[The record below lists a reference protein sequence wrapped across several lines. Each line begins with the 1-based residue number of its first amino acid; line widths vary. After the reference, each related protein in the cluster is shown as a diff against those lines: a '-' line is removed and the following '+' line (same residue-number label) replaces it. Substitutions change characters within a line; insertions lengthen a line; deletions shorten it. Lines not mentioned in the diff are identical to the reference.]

1 MIKKFY
7 VSILYHR
14 CKKGLITSMGITK
27 RASAIKPSPTLAT
40 AAKAKAMKAQGID
53 VVDFGVGE
61 PDFDTPENVK
71 EAAKKA
77 IQAGFTKYTPA
88 SGTDE
93 LKEAV
98 VEKFKKDN
106 GLIYKKSQVLISC
119 GAKHSLYNIAEALFD
134 PGDEVIIPSPYWVS
148 YPDQVI
154 LNDATPIIVETT
166 EDERFKLSAKKLE
179 NAVTHKT
186 KAVVLNSPSNPT
198 GLAYD
203 KKTLE
208 EIAAVAVKH
217 KLYIISDEIYEKLI
231 YDGFQ
236 HFSIASLG
244 PEIKDLTI
252 VVNGVSKSHAMTGW
266 RIGYAAGPQDVIT
279 AMANIQSQS
288 TSNPASISQKAAV
301 EALRGPQDF
310 IKAMNSEF
318 DKRRKYM
325 VDRLNRIAGMSC
337 LMPVG
342 AFYAFPRVSPLFGK
356 SVNGKLIRNSSDLA
370 AYLLEEANVAL
381 VSGDAFGA
389 DAYIRL
395 SYATSM
401 EIIIKGLDRIER
413 AVNKL
418 A

>member
-1 MIKKFY
+1 
-7 VSILYHR
+7 
-14 CKKGLITSMGITK
+14 MGIAK
-27 RASAIKPSPTLAT
+27 RAMAIKPSPTLAT
-40 AAKAKAMKAQGID
+40 AAKAKAMKSQGID

-71 EAAKKA
+71 QAGIKA
-77 IQAGFTKYTPA
+77 IQSGFTKYTPA
-88 SGTDE
+88 GGTDE

-98 VEKFKKDN
+98 VEKFKNDN
-106 GLIYKKSQVLISC
+106 GLQYEKSQVLISC

-148 YPDQVI
+148 YPDQVL
-154 LNDATPIIVETT
+154 LNDAVPVIVETT
-166 EDERFKLSAKKLE
+166 EEEGFKLSARKLE
-179 NAVTHKT
+179 KAITKKT
-186 KAVVLNSPSNPT
+186 KALVLNSPSNPT

-208 EIAAVAVKH
+208 EIAAVAVRH
-217 KLYIISDEIYEKLI
+217 KIYVISDEIYEKLI
-231 YDGFQ
+231 YDGFK

-244 PEIKDLTI
+244 AEINDLTI

-266 RIGYAAGPQDVIT
+266 RIGYAAGPKDVIT

-310 IKAMNSEF
+310 IRTMNVEF

-325 VDRLNRIAGMSC
+325 VDRLNRIKGMTC

-342 AFYAFPRVSPLFGK
+342 AFYAFPKVSQLYGK
-356 SVNGKLIRNSSDLA
+356 SVGGKRIGNSSDFA
-370 AYLLEEANVAL
+370 AYLLEEAKVAL

-401 EIIIKGLDRIER
+401 ENITKGLDRIEQ
-413 AVNKL
+413 AAGKL

>member
-1 MIKKFY
+1 
-7 VSILYHR
+7 
-14 CKKGLITSMGITK
+14 MGIAK
-27 RASAIKPSPTLAT
+27 RASAVKPSPTLAT

-71 EAAKKA
+71 EAAKRA

-98 VEKFKKDN
+98 VEKFKRDN
-106 GLIYKKSQVLISC
+106 GLSYERSQILISC

-166 EDERFKLSAKKLE
+166 EDEGFKLSAKKLE

-186 KAVVLNSPSNPT
+186 KAVILNSPSNPT

-217 KLYIISDEIYEKLI
+217 KLYVISDEIYEKLI

-266 RIGYAAGPQDVIT
+266 RIGYAAGPQNVIT

-288 TSNPASISQKAAV
+288 TSNPTSISQKAAV

-310 IKAMNSEF
+310 IQVMNSEF

-325 VDRLNRIAGMSC
+325 VERLNRITGMSC

-342 AFYAFPRVSPLFGK
+342 AFYAFPRVFPLFGK
-356 SVNGKLIRNSSDLA
+356 SINGKLIRNSSDLA
-370 AYLLEEANVAL
+370 AYLLEEAKVAL

-401 EIIIKGLDRIER
+401 EIIVKGLDRIER

-418 A
+418 V

>member
-1 MIKKFY
+1 
-7 VSILYHR
+7 
-14 CKKGLITSMGITK
+14 MGIAR
-27 RASAIKPSPTLAT
+27 RAAAIKPSPTLAT

-71 EAAKKA
+71 QAGIRA

-88 SGTDE
+88 GGTDE

-98 VEKFKKDN
+98 IEKFKRDN
-106 GLIYKKSQVLISC
+106 GLQYEKSQVLISC

-134 PGDEVIIPSPYWVS
+134 PGDEVIIPSPFWVS
-148 YPDQVI
+148 YPDQVL
-154 LNDATPIIVETT
+154 LNDATPVIVETT
-166 EDERFKLSAKKLE
+166 EEEGFKLSAGKLE
-179 NAVTHKT
+179 KAVTKKT
-186 KAVVLNSPSNPT
+186 KALVLNSPSNPT

-208 EIAAVAVKH
+208 EIAGVAVRH
-217 KLYIISDEIYEKLI
+217 GIYVISDEIYEKLI
-231 YDGFQ
+231 YDGFT
-236 HFSIASLG
+236 HYSIASLA
-244 PEIKDLTI
+244 PEVKDLTI
-252 VVNGVSKSHAMTGW
+252 VVNGVSKSHSMTGW
-266 RIGYAAGPQDVIT
+266 RIGYAAGPRDVIT

-310 IKAMNSEF
+310 IRTMNLEF

-325 VDRLNRIAGMSC
+325 VERLNRMKGVSC

-342 AFYAFPRVSPLFGK
+342 AFYAFPRTSLLYGR
-356 SVNGKLIRNSSDLA
+356 SGNGNRIANSSDLA
-370 AYLLEEANVAL
+370 AYLLNEAGVAL

-389 DAYIRL
+389 DAYLRL

-401 EIIIKGLDRIER
+401 ENIIKGLDRFEQAIGR
-413 AVNKL
+413 L
-418 A
+418 S

>member
-1 MIKKFY
+1 
-7 VSILYHR
+7 
-14 CKKGLITSMGITK
+14 MGIAK
-27 RASAIKPSPTLAT
+27 RAMAIKPSPTLAT

-71 EAAKKA
+71 QAGIKA
-77 IQAGFTKYTPA
+77 IQSGFTKYTPA
-88 SGTDE
+88 GGTDE

-106 GLIYKKSQVLISC
+106 GLQYEKSQVLISC

-148 YPDQVI
+148 YPDQVL
-154 LNDATPIIVETT
+154 LNDAVPVIVETT
-166 EDERFKLSAKKLE
+166 EEEGFKLSAKKLE
-179 NAVTHKT
+179 KAITKKT
-186 KAVVLNSPSNPT
+186 KALVLNSPSNPT

-208 EIAAVAVKH
+208 EIAAIAVRH
-217 KLYIISDEIYEKLI
+217 KIYVISDEIYEKLI
-231 YDGFQ
+231 YDGFK

-244 PEIKDLTI
+244 AEIKDLTL

-266 RIGYAAGPQDVIT
+266 RIGYAAGPKDVIT

-310 IKAMNSEF
+310 IRTMNVEF

-325 VDRLNRIAGMSC
+325 VDRLNRIKGMSC

-342 AFYAFPRVSPLFGK
+342 AFYAFPKVSQLYGNSVGGK
-356 SVNGKLIRNSSDLA
+356 RIANSSDLA
-370 AYLLEEANVAL
+370 AYLLEEAKVAL

-401 EIIIKGLDRIER
+401 ENIIKGLDRIEQ
-413 AVNKL
+413 ATGKL